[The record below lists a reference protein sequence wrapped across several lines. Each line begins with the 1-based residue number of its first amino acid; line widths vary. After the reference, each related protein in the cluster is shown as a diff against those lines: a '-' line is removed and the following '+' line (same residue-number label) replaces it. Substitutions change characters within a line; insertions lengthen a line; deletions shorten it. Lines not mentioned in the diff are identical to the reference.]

1 MEQSGFSN
9 RRRLQDSVVSDVT
22 INLLWLRPGL
32 VGGSERY
39 ATQLLKS
46 LSQVKDRPAIELVVS
61 AETNKRHPFLGHHFA
76 IDQQKVRWGRIG
88 RILKERRMFGS
99 DRGSQLVHHP
109 GGTIPISNRD
119 IKSVVTIYDIQY
131 RDIPGNFSAAKRMF
145 LNSAIPRSLDAADL
159 VCVPSKFCADS
170 LYRHFG
176 FPKERC
182 RLVSPSFDTHVSNN
196 QQRTDS
202 PMGKFLLYPAVTWPH
217 KSHKF
222 LIELMERMNDV
233 RLVFTGAQGPSH
245 GEVLDAMKHSSAT
258 DQIVHLGVVDDQ
270 QLDALYRQALCLVFP
285 SRYEGFGQPIIEAM
299 ARGCPVI
306 ASQCAAIPETIG
318 NGGITIPLDVDRW
331 TDAVQ
336 QLLRPERRTELI
348 ESGLRRASDFS
359 SEHSSTAQLAVYRE
373 LLNP

>member
-1 MEQSGFSN
+1 
-9 RRRLQDSVVSDVT
+9 
-22 INLLWLRPGL
+22 
-32 VGGSERY
+32 
-39 ATQLLKS
+39 
-46 LSQVKDRPAIELVVS
+46 
-61 AETNKRHPFLGHHFA
+61 
-76 IDQQKVRWGRIG
+76 
-88 RILKERRMFGS
+88 
-99 DRGSQLVHHP
+99 
-109 GGTIPISNRD
+109 
-119 IKSVVTIYDIQY
+119 
-131 RDIPGNFSAAKRMF
+131 
-145 LNSAIPRSLDAADL
+145 
-159 VCVPSKFCADS
+159 
-170 LYRHFG
+170 
-176 FPKERC
+176 
-182 RLVSPSFDTHVSNN
+182 
-196 QQRTDS
+196 
-202 PMGKFLLYPAVTWPH
+202 MGKFLLYPAVTWPH

-222 LIELMERMNDV
+222 LIELVERMNDV
-233 RLVFTGAQGPSH
+233 RLVFTGAHGPSH

-331 TDAVQ
+331 MDAVQ